1 MEKED
6 YQAII
11 LDSLPHWAMLIN
23 GKERTI
29 LAANKLAKESG
40 SLIQGQCWD
49 DFGHRQYITDEQ
61 KELIERHPERKT
73 NSCIKCN
80 FCEADEAVKDNK
92 TYTIEKELDGIM
104 WRIFWVP
111 VEGDIYLH
119 YAIDI
124 TEEKKLEKIKL
135 EDEKLKSTIKT
146 LGAITH
152 EIAQPLMAVMGN
164 IDLLEMGDDDFKDK
178 VFIKRT
184 KTELEKMSNIVH
196 KLQNITQIKT
206 KKYLDGEILDI
217 EKSSEV

>member
-40 SLIQGQCWD
+40 SIIQGQCWD

-61 KELIERHPERKT
+61 KELIERHPERKID
-73 NSCIKCN
+73 SCIKCN

-164 IDLLEMGDDDFKDK
+164 IEMLEMGDDDFKDK
-178 VFIKRT
+178 VFIKRI

-196 KLQNITQIKT
+196 KLQNITQIKS
-206 KKYLDGEILDI
+206 KYPGPEGQALGFP
-217 EKSSEV
+217 